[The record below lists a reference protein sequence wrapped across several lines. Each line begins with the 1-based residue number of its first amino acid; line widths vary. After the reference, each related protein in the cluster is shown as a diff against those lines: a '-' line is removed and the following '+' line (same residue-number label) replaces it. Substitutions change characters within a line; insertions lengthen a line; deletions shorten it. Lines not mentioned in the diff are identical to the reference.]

1 MYSLLSMC
9 TTMKRSSVRISPECQ
24 FALCV
29 ILGSGGNEDGEKCAP
44 DLYSELKA
52 IVDIGAVASCG

>member
-1 MYSLLSMC
+1 MC